1 MRINQTNDHLIF
13 FGETLFQMV
22 QEELS
27 KHYEMWKLIK
37 LKLVP
42 NLEYLIKVPNKHCC
56 MDEKQFQWLN
66 NY

>member
-1 MRINQTNDHLIF
+1 MILKYKF
-13 FGETLFQMV
+13 EG

-56 MDEKQFQWLN
+56 MDEKQFEWLN